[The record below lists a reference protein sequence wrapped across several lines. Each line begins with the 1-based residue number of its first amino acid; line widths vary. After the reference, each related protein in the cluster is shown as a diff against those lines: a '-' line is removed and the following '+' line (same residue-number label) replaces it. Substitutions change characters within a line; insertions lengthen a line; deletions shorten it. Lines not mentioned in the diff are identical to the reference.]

1 MIRID
6 LVKSGGTNAI
16 CLGCLLWASPAFAQD
31 INPDNVLERPR
42 IYSPYV
48 ERTASDAN
56 FAEGV
61 YWGDTHLHTSYSTDA
76 GMIGNTLG
84 PEEAYRFARG
94 EEVLSAAGLRAR
106 LIRPL
111 DFLVV
116 ADHAENLG
124 LATMIAESN
133 SELLKNE
140 WGRIVHDMVKA
151 GDGRG
156 AFQKWIADAVFQ
168 GVDPINNPRMTRT
181 VWDREIGFAE
191 QYNEPGRFTAFIG
204 FEWTSIALTDNP
216 GNLHRVVIFK
226 DGGDKVGQVLP
237 FSAADSPDPE
247 ALWEYLA
254 AYEETTG
261 GSVLAI
267 AHNGNVS
274 NGQMF
279 SLDRL
284 GGQPIDRA
292 YAETRS
298 RWEPLYEVTQMK
310 GDGEAHPFL
319 SPDDEFADYGTWDKG
334 DIAGAKPK
342 EDWMLQYEY
351 ARTAL
356 QLGLQQEQ
364 ELGVNPFKFGMVGST
379 DAHTSLAT
387 TRDENSWSKTPT
399 MEPSADRWEHV
410 VIASL
415 SGDESLTTY
424 SYETLASG
432 LAGVW
437 ARENT
442 REALFEAMQ
451 KKETYATTGTR
462 ITVRFFGGWEYGE
475 DDVFRPDA
483 VAIGYRNGVP
493 MGGDLPAAPSG
504 ARAPVF
510 MVGAAKDP
518 WSGNLDRVQIVKG
531 WVDESGERHER
542 IYDVAVADG
551 RTIGSDGR
559 ARTPVGNTV
568 DEADASYLNNIGDAE
583 LRAVWTDP
591 DFNPAHRAT
600 YYARV
605 LEIPTPTWQAYDAK
619 FFNFQMPADVPLSHQ
634 ERAYTSP
641 IWYTP

>member
-1 MIRID
+1 MKRI
-6 LVKSGGTNAI
+6 VQIGAI
-16 CLGCLLWASPAFAQD
+16 LAFTALGAPIHMLAQNV
-31 INPDNVLERPR
+31 NPGEVAERPK

-56 FAEGV
+56 LAEGV
-61 YWGDTHLHTSYSTDA
+61 YWGDTHLHTSYSTDS
-76 GMIGNTLG
+76 GMFGNTLG
-84 PEEAYRFARG
+84 PDAAYRFARG
-94 EEVLSAAGLRAR
+94 EEVLSNAGMRAR

-124 LATMIAESN
+124 LAPMIAESN
-133 SELLKNE
+133 PELLKNE
-140 WGRIVHDMVKA
+140 WGRKVHDMVKA

-156 AFQKWIADAVFQ
+156 AFQKWITDAVTA
-168 GVDPINNPRMTRT
+168 GKDPIDNPRMTRT
-181 VWDREIGFAE
+181 VWEREIAFAE
-191 QYNEPGRFTAFIG
+191 KYNEPGRFTAFIG
-204 FEWTSIALTDNP
+204 FEWTSIATQETP

-226 DGGDKVGQVLP
+226 DGGDKAGQVVP
-237 FSAADSPDPE
+237 FSAAHSIDPE
-247 ALWEYLA
+247 KLWEYLA
-254 AYEETTG
+254 AYEEKTG
-261 GSVLAI
+261 GTVLAI

-279 SLDRL
+279 PLERL
-284 GGQPIDRA
+284 NGQPIDRA

-319 SPDDEFADYGTWDKG
+319 SPNDEFADYGTWDKG
-334 DIAGAKPK
+334 DIAGLEPK
-342 EDWMLQYEY
+342 QDWMLQYEY

-356 QLGLQQEQ
+356 QVGLQQEGK
-364 ELGVNPFKFGMVGST
+364 LGVNPYKFGMIGST

-387 TRDENSWSKTPT
+387 TRDENTWSKTPT
-399 MEPSADRWEHV
+399 MEPSPDRWEHV
-410 VIASL
+410 VIASVA
-415 SGDESLTTY
+415 GDDALTTY
-424 SYETLASG
+424 SHETLASG

-462 ITVRFFGGWEYGE
+462 ITVRFFGGWDYGKDE
-475 DDVFRPDA
+475 VFRPDA
-483 VAIGYRNGVP
+483 VKIGYRKGVP
-493 MGGDLPAAPSG
+493 MGGDLRKAPTG
-504 ARAPVF
+504 KQAPVF
-510 MVGAAKDP
+510 MVGALKDP
-518 WSGNLDRVQIVKG
+518 WSGNLDRIQIVKG
-531 WVDESGERHER
+531 WVDGSGERQER
-542 IYDVAVADG
+542 IYDVAVSDGRKIGADG
-551 RTIGSDGR
+551 RC
-559 ARTPVGNTV
+559 RTPVGNTV

-591 DFNPAHRAT
+591 DFNPKHRT
-600 YYARV
+600 VYYARV
-605 LEIPTPTWQAYDAK
+605 LEIPTPTWQAYDAN
-619 FFNFQMPADVPLSHQ
+619 FFGIEMPAEVPLSHQ

>member
-1 MIRID
+1 
-6 LVKSGGTNAI
+6 
-16 CLGCLLWASPAFAQD
+16 
-31 INPDNVLERPR
+31 
-42 IYSPYV
+42 
-48 ERTASDAN
+48 
-56 FAEGV
+56 
-61 YWGDTHLHTSYSTDA
+61 
-76 GMIGNTLG
+76 
-84 PEEAYRFARG
+84 
-94 EEVLSAAGLRAR
+94 
-106 LIRPL
+106 
-111 DFLVV
+111 
-116 ADHAENLG
+116 
-124 LATMIAESN
+124 
-133 SELLKNE
+133 
-140 WGRIVHDMVKA
+140 
-151 GDGRG
+151 
-156 AFQKWIADAVFQ
+156 
-168 GVDPINNPRMTRT
+168 MTRT
-181 VWDREIGFAE
+181 VWEREIAFAE
-191 QYNEPGRFTAFIG
+191 QFNEPGRFTAFIG
-204 FEWTSIALTDNP
+204 FEWTSIATMDNP

-226 DGGDKVGQVLP
+226 DGGDKAGKVLP
-237 FSAADSPDPE
+237 FSAADSADPE
-247 ALWEYLA
+247 KLWEYLA

-279 SLDRL
+279 PLERL
-284 GGQPIDRA
+284 NGQPIDRA
-292 YAETRS
+292 YAETRR

-319 SPDDEFADYGTWDKG
+319 SPNDEFADYGTWDKG
-334 DIAGAKPK
+334 DIAGLKPK

-356 QLGLQQEQ
+356 QLGLQQEAT
-364 ELGVNPFKFGMVGST
+364 LGVNPYKFGMIGST

-387 TRDENSWSKTPT
+387 TRDENNWSKTPT
-399 MEPSADRWEHV
+399 MEPSPDRWEHV
-410 VIASL
+410 VIASVA
-415 SGDESLTTY
+415 GDEALTTY

-462 ITVRFFGGWEYGE
+462 ITVRFFGGWDYGE
-475 DDVFRPDA
+475 NDVFRPDA
-483 VAIGYRNGVP
+483 VAIGYRKGVP
-493 MGGDLPAAPSG
+493 MGGDLAEAPNG
-504 ARAPVF
+504 VRAPVF

-531 WVDESGERHER
+531 WVDEGGDRHER
-542 IYDVAVADG
+542 VYDVAVSDG
-551 RTIGSDGR
+551 RTIGPDGR
-559 ARTPVGNTV
+559 APTLVGNTV

-591 DFNPAHRAT
+591 DFNPDHSAV
-600 YYARV
+600 YYVRV

-619 FFNFQMPADVPLSHQ
+619 FFGFKMPAEIPLSHQ

>member
-1 MIRID
+1 MRTTQRAMPSVWNIT
-6 LVKSGGTNAI
+6 LVVAVALLATTINAH
-16 CLGCLLWASPAFAQD
+16 AQD
-31 INPDNVLERPR
+31 VNPDRVLEPPA

-56 FAEGV
+56 LAEGV

-76 GMIGNTLG
+76 GMLGNTLG
-84 PEEAYRFARG
+84 PEAAYRFARG
-94 EEVLSAAGLRAR
+94 EEVRSAAGLRTR

-124 LATMIAESN
+124 LAPMIAESN

-140 WGRIVHDMVKA
+140 WGRMVHDMVKA

-156 AFQKWIADAVFQ
+156 AFQQWIVDAVVP
-168 GVDPINNPRMTRT
+168 GVDPIDNPRMTRT
-181 VWDREIGFAE
+181 VWEREIKFAE

-204 FEWTSIALTDNP
+204 FEWTSIATPDTP
-216 GNLHRVVIFK
+216 GNLHRVVIFR
-226 DGGDKVGQVLP
+226 DGGDKAGQVLP
-237 FSAADSPDPE
+237 FSAADSNDPE
-247 ALWEYLA
+247 DLWNYLE
-254 AYEETTG
+254 AYEESTG
-261 GSVLAI
+261 GRVLAI

-279 SLDRL
+279 PLVRLDGR
-284 GGQPIDRA
+284 PIDRG
-292 YAETRS
+292 YAETRA

-319 SPDDEFADYGTWDKG
+319 SPTDEFADYGTWDKG
-334 DIAGAKPK
+334 DIAGLKPK

-356 QLGLQQEQ
+356 QVGLQQEQ
-364 ELGVNPFKFGMVGST
+364 LLGVNPYKFGMIGST

-387 TRDENSWSKTPT
+387 TREENNWSKTPT

-410 VIASL
+410 VIAAS
-415 SGDESLTTY
+415 SGDEALTTY

-462 ITVRFFGGWEYGE
+462 ITVRFFGGWDYGE
-475 DDVFRPDA
+475 DEVFRPDA
-483 VAIGYRNGVP
+483 VAIGYRKGVP
-493 MGGDLPAAPSG
+493 MGGDLPAAPAG

-510 MVGAAKDP
+510 MVGALKDP

-531 WVDESGERHER
+531 WVDAAGERQER

-551 RTIGSDGR
+551 RTIGPDGR

-591 DFNPAHRAT
+591 DFDPSLRAV

-605 LEIPTPTWQAYDAK
+605 LEIPTPTWQAFD
-619 FFNFQMPADVPLSHQ
+619 
-634 ERAYTSP
+634 
-641 IWYTP
+641 